1 MKKYRIFITGGAGY
15 VGTRLSEELAE
26 NGHNITIFDTQ
37 YFGTSNLE
45 KIKNIEVIKGDIR
58 DTRHLSESS
67 KDHEI
72 FLHLACI
79 SNDSSFA
86 LNEKLSTSINLECFE
101 PMVIAAKKNKISK
114 FIYASTSSVYGLSK
128 KKNVKEDHPLVPLT
142 LYNKYK
148 GECEPLLFKHTNED
162 FVGVVFRP
170 ATVCGYSKRLRLDLT
185 VNILTNF
192 AYNKGFIKVFG
203 GDQMRPNLNIKDYI
217 RVVNFFINAPKDKIN
232 NEIFNV
238 GYQNLKVKDIAL
250 IVKKVCEK
258 KYNKKIDIKFETS
271 DDHRSYHINSDKI
284 YEKLNFKSKHSIEEA
299 VEELCEAFEKK
310 KIPDSF
316 ENDIYYNVKRIL
328 RLNIN

>member
-1 MKKYRIFITGGAGY
+1 MKKYRIIITGGAGY

-128 KKNVKEDHPLVPLT
+128 KKM
-142 LYNKYK
+142 
-148 GECEPLLFKHTNED
+148 
-162 FVGVVFRP
+162 
-170 ATVCGYSKRLRLDLT
+170 S
-185 VNILTNF
+185 
-192 AYNKGFIKVFG
+192 
-203 GDQMRPNLNIKDYI
+203 
-217 RVVNFFINAPKDKIN
+217 
-232 NEIFNV
+232 
-238 GYQNLKVKDIAL
+238 
-250 IVKKVCEK
+250 
-258 KYNKKIDIKFETS
+258 KKII
-271 DDHRSYHINSDKI
+271 H
-284 YEKLNFKSKHSIEEA
+284 
-299 VEELCEAFEKK
+299 
-310 KIPDSF
+310 
-316 ENDIYYNVKRIL
+316 
-328 RLNIN
+328 

>member
-284 YEKLNFKSKHSIEEA
+284 YEKLNFKSKHSI
-299 VEELCEAFEKK
+299 
-310 KIPDSF
+310 
-316 ENDIYYNVKRIL
+316 
-328 RLNIN
+328 